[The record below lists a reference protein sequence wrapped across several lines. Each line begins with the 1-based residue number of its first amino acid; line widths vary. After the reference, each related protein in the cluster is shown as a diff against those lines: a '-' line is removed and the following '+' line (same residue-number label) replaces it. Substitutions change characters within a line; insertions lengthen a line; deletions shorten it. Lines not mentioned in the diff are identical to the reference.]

1 MAAVSTDITGDNAGQ
16 RRVVQPDP
24 LTQQLG
30 EAEARALQEL
40 AVLEARR
47 ISMRDK
53 KEQWYKVSA
62 KLITADPPD

>member
-1 MAAVSTDITGDNAGQ
+1 
-16 RRVVQPDP
+16 VQLGL

-40 AVLEARR
+40 AVLEARQ

-62 KLITADPPD
+62 KLITAKPPWLI